1 MVDIE
6 INAWST
12 LFLNLETNLILYLYS
27 EKCIKFNQSESRI
40 RSLLKF
46 CAPFKINIEK
56 REGLSSFEKPVF
68 YFSLQYPKKSGLSKI
83 LKVST
88 LDIGIKQSGLKV
100 LYSKVPSPGWG
111 GMNPNPLLVYAH
123 KEAPQEFWIMYL
135 TLRIYLL

>member
-1 MVDIE
+1 MQ
-6 INAWST
+6 NT
-12 LFLNLETNLILYLYS
+12 
-27 EKCIKFNQSESRI
+27 KQNQKPGN
-40 RSLLKF
+40 LKF
-46 CAPFKINIEK
+46 CAPFKIYIQK

-123 KEAPQEFWIMYL
+123 KEAPQEF
-135 TLRIYLL
+135 